1 MRLVG
6 MAVRM
11 SAQRLRDQYLPEGT
25 MSSYTRV
32 IVDGNLA
39 GNAFACRWM
48 HNGKTICWVT
58 QLVVHKAYRER
69 GLARSLLTSLRQD
82 TDDIFG
88 VISSHPFACL
98 AAARSYGSMSIPP
111 LPMLLRSGANHF
123 KGGLNESRLTSSENM
138 PKKSSQPRRFHT
150 LETLSCV
157 AAFLNQLRRA
167 WSQASIP
174 TSLSIMRS
182 RSRLSKTF
190 ERS

>member
-1 MRLVG
+1 MRLIG

-32 IVDGNLA
+32 LVDGNLA

-48 HNGKTICWVT
+48 HNGKTICWIT

-98 AAARSYGSMSIPP
+98 AAARSYGSMPILP
-111 LPMLLRSGANHF
+111 LA
-123 KGGLNESRLTSSENM
+123 
-138 PKKSSQPRRFHT
+138 
-150 LETLSCV
+150 
-157 AAFLNQLRRA
+157 
-167 WSQASIP
+167 
-174 TSLSIMRS
+174 
-182 RSRLSKTF
+182 
-190 ERS
+190 